1 MPTET
6 LTTGLPLSCGPE
18 AGGELLSVSAS
29 WLDRSARP
37 SSRGAGLRPRTASQ
51 LVFGK
56 IREVRFSLSLESG
69 FARSAARWTP
79 GESTVVVETDVP
91 VSGTCTVDVDE
102 SERDKW

>member
-51 LVFGK
+51 LVFG
-56 IREVRFSLSLESG
+56 
-69 FARSAARWTP
+69 
-79 GESTVVVETDVP
+79 
-91 VSGTCTVDVDE
+91 
-102 SERDKW
+102 